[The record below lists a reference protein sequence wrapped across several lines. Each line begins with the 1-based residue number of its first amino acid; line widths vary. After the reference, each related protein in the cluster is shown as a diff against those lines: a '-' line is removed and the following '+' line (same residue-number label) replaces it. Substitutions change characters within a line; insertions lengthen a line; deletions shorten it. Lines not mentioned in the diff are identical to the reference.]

1 MGAKSTAGAASKK
14 APTPRTALK
23 AERMRSA
30 ILAAAEDQFARGG
43 YAATRLDD
51 VAEAMG
57 MTGAALFYYFRDKG
71 ALYDAMMARA
81 FSSLATRLGEVLSAP
96 SSIAERIEQA
106 VEVWIDTIVARPA
119 LARLMLRHITDSE
132 QHPNRRVYPA
142 SDAFLRMTFALFEH
156 GKKTGELNPIHDHP
170 YHAASAIIG
179 STIFYASALAPLVP
193 SGDFDP
199 LSAEQVAAH
208 KRDALR
214 IARWYLGIGAKPR
227 VRVHKPGTSR
237 AKRAAKPSGEPPRRK
252 RSPDTPKAG

>member
-1 MGAKSTAGAASKK
+1 
-14 APTPRTALK
+14 
-23 AERMRSA
+23 MRST
-30 ILAAAEDQFARGG
+30 ILAAAEEQFAQGG

-51 VAEAMG
+51 VAEALG

-71 ALYDAMMARA
+71 ALYDAMMEKA
-81 FSSLATRLGEVLSAP
+81 FGTLASRLGEVLSAQT
-96 SSIAERIEQA
+96 SIAERIERA

-132 QHPNRRVYPA
+132 QHPTRRVYPA
-142 SDAFLRMTFALFEH
+142 SDAFLRLTFALFEH

-208 KRDALR
+208 KRDALH

-227 VRVHKPGTSR
+227 IRAHKPDAT
-237 AKRAAKPSGEPPRRK
+237 KTKLAAKPSVAPPRRK
-252 RSPDTPKAG
+252 RRPDSPGAG

>member
-1 MGAKSTAGAASKK
+1 MGAKSTAVALTKRV
-14 APTPRTALK
+14 PTPRSALK
-23 AERMRSA
+23 AERMRAA
-30 ILAAAEDQFARGG
+30 ILAAAEEQFARGG

-71 ALYDAMMARA
+71 ALYDAMMANA
-81 FSSLATRLGEVLSAP
+81 FRSLAARLGEVLSAQ
-96 SSIAERIEQA
+96 SSIAERIERA
-106 VEVWIDTIVARPA
+106 VEVWVDTIVARPA

-132 QHPNRRVYPA
+132 QHPNQRVYPA

-156 GKKTGELNPIHDHP
+156 GKKSGELKPIHDHP

-179 STIFYASALAPLVP
+179 GTIFYASALAPLVP

-199 LSAEQVAAH
+199 LSAAQVAAH

-214 IARWYLGIGAKPR
+214 IARLYLGIGAKPR
-227 VRVHKPGTSR
+227 ARASKPGTTKTRPAARSK
-237 AKRAAKPSGEPPRRK
+237 AVKRGASVE
-252 RSPDTPKAG
+252 